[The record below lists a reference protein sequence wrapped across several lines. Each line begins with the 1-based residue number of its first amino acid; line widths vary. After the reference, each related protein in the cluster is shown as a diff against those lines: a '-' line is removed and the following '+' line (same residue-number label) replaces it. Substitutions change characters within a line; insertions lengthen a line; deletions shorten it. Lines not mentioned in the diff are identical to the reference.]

1 MKIVFSQNENRLRL
15 FKTATDT
22 QHRLMNDARK
32 GNGVDRHLF
41 GLWCA
46 AFENDQEIPE
56 LYSDPLYTKSGG
68 GGNFTLSTST
78 LGYTINVGFVAPMT
92 EDGYGFFYSMT
103 PDKLVLLKI

>member
-1 MKIVFSQNENRLRL
+1 MNE
-15 FKTATDT
+15 
-22 QHRLMNDARK
+22 ARK

-68 GGNFTLSTST
+68 GGNFTLSTSL

-103 PDKLVLLKI
+103 PDKLVSLIDY